1 VLQVASPESGT
12 PSLLVPGC
20 RYRLKEFVV
29 NWFTRYVFGSHVSKW
44 LVLAMVILLA
54 LVGVALLKLVIW
66 LFTPERDA
74 DETGDESAKRYWR
87 IHG

>member
-12 PSLLVPGC
+12 PSLLVPRC

-29 NWFTRYVFGSHVSKW
+29 NWFTRYVFGGHVSKW
-44 LVLAMVILLA
+44 LALAMVA

-66 LFTPERDA
+66 LLTPQSDA
-74 DETGDESAKRYWR
+74 DERDKDYWR
-87 IHG
+87 IHGS

>member
-12 PSLLVPGC
+12 PSLLVPRC

-29 NWFTRYVFGSHVSKW
+29 NWFTRYVFGCHVSKW
-44 LVLAMVILLA
+44 LALAEVILLA
-54 LVGVALLKLVIW
+54 LVGVALLKLVFW
-66 LFTPERDA
+66 LLTPERDA
-74 DETGDESAKRYWR
+74 DESERDYWR